1 MDVQLV
7 KIKREERQVLE
18 NLFFYYVYDMSE
30 YMKWNPDK
38 NGTFGGM
45 MLQNLTLIGNEM
57 TISHIS

>member
-38 NGTFGGM
+38 NGTFGGV
-45 MLQNLTLIGNEM
+45 
-57 TISHIS
+57 